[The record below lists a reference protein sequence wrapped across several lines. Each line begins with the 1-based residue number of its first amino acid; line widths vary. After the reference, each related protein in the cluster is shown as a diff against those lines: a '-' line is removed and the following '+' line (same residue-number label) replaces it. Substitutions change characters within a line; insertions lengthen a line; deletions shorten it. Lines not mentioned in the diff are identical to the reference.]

1 MGKLIQYNLS
11 KWILRRKKIYIVEDS
26 PALNN
31 ERYSLETTIVE
42 LISNKTSWLFSEVNG
57 FSDYSV
63 QGKKA
68 GLLGVFHTR
77 TQGTQHNCGVHTCP
91 FTNCFPRLTHCQ
103 TSPHPA
109 APMTLECIWVIADL
123 LMGRGS
129 QRWCHYAIASGP
141 VVQHAKHLIPSTR
154 WEFTYKAMLHKIHQY
169 KSLMEMNYSLQAIKI
184 LLMIRWR
191 YLRLW

>member
-1 MGKLIQYNLS
+1 MNTEK
-11 KWILRRKKIYIVEDS
+11 RKKYKVEDS
-26 PALNN
+26 PAINN

-42 LISNKTSWLFSEVNG
+42 LNSNKTSWFSLKSMALVTIQNKK
-57 FSDYSV
+57 
-63 QGKKA
+63 KKA
-68 GLLGVFHTR
+68 GPLGVFHTR
-77 TQGTQHNCGVHTCP
+77 TQYTHDTTMVCIHVLLPIAFLDWPTVKLYHTA
-91 FTNCFPRLTHCQ
+91 
-103 TSPHPA
+103 A
-109 APMTLECIWVIADL
+109 APMTLECILVIADL

-141 VVQHAKHLIPSTR
+141 VVQHATHLIPSTQ

-169 KSLMEMNYSLQAIKI
+169 KSLMDMNYSLQAIKI